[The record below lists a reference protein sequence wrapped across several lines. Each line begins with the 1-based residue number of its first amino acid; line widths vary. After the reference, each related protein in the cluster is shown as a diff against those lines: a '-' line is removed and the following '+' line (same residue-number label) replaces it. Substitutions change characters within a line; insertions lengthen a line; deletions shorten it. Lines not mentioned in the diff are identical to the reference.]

1 VGFNQTSDYLDL
13 ALLEHYLDSLGKTIV
28 EQMFELYCQQVVIY
42 IADIENAVTNKS
54 TISWRQY
61 CHKMKGAAGSV
72 GMVALNDS
80 LKKLEK
86 IDIEQL
92 SNTTMVA
99 NLKIQNEQSIVA
111 FKYWLESLQSNK
123 C

>member
-13 ALLEHYLDSLGKTIV
+13 ALLEHYVDSLGKTIV
-28 EQMFELYCQQVVIY
+28 EKMFELYCQQVIIY
-42 IADIENAVTNKS
+42 IADIENAVADKS

-72 GMVALNDS
+72 GMLKLSDS
-80 LKKLEK
+80 LKKLEN
-86 IDIEQL
+86 IDIAQL
-92 SNTTMVA
+92 NNTKIVS

-111 FKYWLESLQSNK
+111 FKDWLESLKSNK